1 MESNFHKGMM
11 VVLAVIN
18 VTSLLY
24 ISIFKSVK
32 SMSSA
37 QFSNCTGKNGSEDAL
52 SVCHALNHKLTSKVF
67 NWSTAPI

>member
-1 MESNFHKGMM
+1 MM
-11 VVLAVIN
+11 VVLAGA
-18 VTSLLY
+18 VTSLL
-24 ISIFKSVK
+24 SIIK

-67 NWSTAPI
+67 NWSTAPIYIG